1 MKEDKIFATKKLV
14 TNFKDNKKA
23 FYGFVRSKQR
33 VKIKVTQIRKTDKNL
48 TQNDLESAEELSK
61 FFQSVFVNEDTGEIP
76 QLELRRER
84 VQQLS
89 TIEITREK
97 VCNKLSQIQENKS
110 PGPDGIHPK
119 ILKEMANVL
128 DNPLTIL
135 FNKSLKEGR
144 LPNEW
149 KCANVVSIFKK
160 GSRLEAGNYRP
171 ISLTSIPCKI
181 MESIIR
187 DRLMKHLKDNKLLTN
202 NQHGFMNNRS
212 CLTNLLETLEQWTQA
227 LDDGYEIDAIFLDY
241 QKAFDTVPHRRLLS
255 KLLTY
260 GVDGDI
266 LMWIENFLTERK
278 MRVIVNG
285 ITAKWT
291 RVNSGVPQGSVL
303 GPILFLL
310 YVNELPDIVKSS
322 IKMFADDTK
331 IWKTLKTDA
340 DVHSLQEDL
349 DTLEQWSQKWLLKFN
364 IGKCKVMHLGK
375 HQTDDYYLHE
385 EIKLRILDTTD
396 LEKDLGIWLSNDLK

>member
-1 MKEDKIFATKKLV
+1 
-14 TNFKDNKKA
+14 
-23 FYGFVRSKQR
+23 
-33 VKIKVTQIRKTDKNL
+33 
-48 TQNDLESAEELSK
+48 
-61 FFQSVFVNEDTGEIP
+61 
-76 QLELRRER
+76 
-84 VQQLS
+84 
-89 TIEITREK
+89 
-97 VCNKLSQIQENKS
+97 
-110 PGPDGIHPK
+110 
-119 ILKEMANVL
+119 
-128 DNPLTIL
+128 
-135 FNKSLKEGR
+135 
-144 LPNEW
+144 
-149 KCANVVSIFKK
+149 
-160 GSRLEAGNYRP
+160 
-171 ISLTSIPCKI
+171 

-331 IWKTLKTDA
+331 IWKTLKIDA

-349 DTLEQWSQKWLLKFN
+349 
-364 IGKCKVMHLGK
+364 
-375 HQTDDYYLHE
+375 
-385 EIKLRILDTTD
+385 
-396 LEKDLGIWLSNDLK
+396 